1 VARLCIRPWF
11 HPDQIGRISLFILH
25 KESCQWQHHAHNN
38 MNTPTEWHRPAAYIP
53 RAQPQHMQ
61 RIRQLLVSVGA
72 SAATCICHAWQKICK
87 MSLGQTLL
95 SFHLVG
101 EAPCMPCVAH
111 RTTNTHTHHQPKRS
125 TGPVVDR
132 ACQQLCQ
139 TLHGNPAC
147 HRGCFK
153 KFMCRRG
160 HSVQYSSG
168 KSLKRGYQC
177 KKSAVQTPR

>member
-125 TGPVVDR
+125 TGPVNNCVKLYIKLYMAIQHATGAASR
-132 ACQQLCQ
+132 
-139 TLHGNPAC
+139 
-147 HRGCFK
+147 
-153 KFMCRRG
+153 
-160 HSVQYSSG
+160 SSCAAEDTVC
-168 KSLKRGYQC
+168 ST
-177 KKSAVQTPR
+177 AVANR